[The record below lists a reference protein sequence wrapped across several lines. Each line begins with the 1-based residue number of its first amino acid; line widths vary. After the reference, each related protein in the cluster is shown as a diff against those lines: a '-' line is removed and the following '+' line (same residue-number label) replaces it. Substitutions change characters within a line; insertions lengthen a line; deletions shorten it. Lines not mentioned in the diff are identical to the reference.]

1 MYTLMLV
8 VHVLAAIALLGPT
21 YLLPFMPK
29 LVGTPTPHPAMQ
41 VIAHIERRVTL
52 FVVVQLVSGLGL
64 LFTDELE
71 YLRDDFGAQWWL
83 WVSMILFVVAAGI
96 GTGYNVPRTRK
107 ALEASAAGDTETAT
121 KLLEPME
128 KVTGPLLGVL
138 GTVIIVLMVWRPS
151 A

>member
-21 YLLPFMPK
+21 YLLPVLPK

-41 VIAHIERRVTL
+41 VIAHIERRVMV

-64 LFTDELE
+64 IFTDELE
-71 YLRDDFGAQWWL
+71 YLRSDFASQWWL
-83 WVSMILFVVAAGI
+83 YVSMVLFVIAAGI
-96 GTGYNVPRTRK
+96 GTGFNLPRTRQ
-107 ALEASAAGDTETAT
+107 ALEASQAGDAAKAQE
-121 KLLEPME
+121 LLAPVE
-128 KVTGPLLGVL
+128 KVTGPLLGLV
-138 GTVIIVLMVWRPS
+138 GTVIIVLMVWQPS